1 MKSKLQ
7 SVSSSAK
14 TMNKT
19 QAPHIKKTR
28 IIMQIDEDV
37 VAKYKRKADTEGK
50 NYLHLMNDA
59 LKTCLQGQLL
69 IDEVKRTI
77 QEELKSDCSTLL
89 KKA

>member
-1 MKSKLQ
+1 MKGKLQ
-7 SVSSSAK
+7 PVSSNTLAVSKVQTA
-14 TMNKT
+14 
-19 QAPHIKKTR
+19 HIKKTR

-37 VAKYKRKADTEGK
+37 VAKYKKKADTEGK

-77 QEELKSDCSTLL
+77 QEELENNSSTLL